1 MSFIDQIAES
11 DTRRQSEYFEAGHY
25 LVRIEDFK
33 EGENRKGR
41 AFVVLE
47 TVVLDSDDLESHPKG
62 SERSWL
68 LMQDLETTP
77 RNVRAMLCGV
87 LGVSDSGLDKNMIAR
102 SLTPDEETGRSA
114 LSGLKTVIH
123 AKDIKTRKG
132 TDFTLLNFA
141 TANQEAT
148 TLEEAIQ

>member
-1 MSFIDQIAES
+1 MSFIDQVAES
-11 DTRRQSEYFEAGHY
+11 DTRRQSEYFTAGHY
-25 LVRIEDFK
+25 LVRIDDFK

-47 TVVLDSDDLESHPKG
+47 TTVLDADNLDEHPKG

-68 LMQDLETTP
+68 LMQDQETTP
-77 RNVRAMLCGV
+77 RNVRAMLCAV
-87 LGVSDSGLDKNMIAR
+87 LGLSDTGLDKKMIAKA
-102 SLTPDEETGRSA
+102 LTPHKETGKSA

-123 AKDIKTRKG
+123 AKDIQTRRG

-141 TANQEAT
+141 TANQEAS

>member
-11 DTRRQSEYFEAGHY
+11 DTRRQSEYFNAGHY
-25 LVRIEDFK
+25 LVRIDDFK

-47 TVVLDSDDLESHPKG
+47 TTVLDSDNSEDHPKG

-68 LMQDLETTP
+68 LMQDQETTP
-77 RNVRAMLCGV
+77 RNVRAMLCAV
-87 LGVSDSGLDKNMIAR
+87 LGISDSGLDKKMIGKA
-102 SLTPDEETGRSA
+102 LTPDSKTGKSA
-114 LSGLKTVIH
+114 LSGLKAVVH
-123 AKDIKTRKG
+123 AKDIQTKRG

-141 TANQEAT
+141 TADQEAT
-148 TLEEAIQ
+148 TLEDAI